1 VRAYEVA
8 AGIVWDG
15 ARLLITR
22 RHAGGHQGGRWEF
35 PGGKRHSGESLQDCL
50 RRELLEEI
58 GVEVE
63 VGELW
68 RALTHLY
75 PDRHVS
81 IYFLFCRILRGEP
94 CELDVAGLRWIA
106 PAELER
112 LEFVEGDIPV
122 LGDLVRDLNA
132 RQVRS

>member
-1 VRAYEVA
+1 MRSFEVA
-8 AGIVWDG
+8 AGILWDG

-22 RHAGGHQGGRWEF
+22 RHPRGHQGGRWEV
-35 PGGKRHSGESLQDCL
+35 PGGKRQPGESLQDCL

-94 CELDVAGLRWIA
+94 RELDVAGLRWIA
-106 PAELER
+106 PEELMR

-122 LGDLVRDLNA
+122 LPDLVRDLTD
-132 RQVRS
+132 RRERR